1 MNGTQTRATS
11 SFARRGADYFGT
23 SSVAEFVIAA
33 VLFAVLSVFK
43 IIYILHYR
51 FDSDE
56 PQHLHVIWAWTHGLV
71 QYRDVFDNHMPLFHV
86 LFAPIFLL
94 VDERATALVW
104 MRFILLP
111 MYFVAAWCTYQ
122 IGTRLFSRRAG
133 IWAVVLT
140 GCYASYYF
148 TSLEFRTDN
157 LWAPFWLLSVTVLLQ
172 GRISV
177 RRGLVAGLL
186 LGFCF
191 GISMKSTLLLFSL
204 FLGACVA
211 LLLTGRSKLGVSR
224 PQIAL
229 STLVFLAAMSII
241 PAVIMFFFAVNGIWP
256 QLFHDVF
263 EHNLFAP
270 LQPKPHLGRWIA
282 ISLVALPLVI
292 YVARKIVRASRD
304 PLIGFSRALL
314 VIFCAIYFLVLKGF
328 WPLSTRQDFLPYDPL
343 AFVIGSAALL
353 AISDGVAR
361 SKIPAHRLLRYVPIP
376 IFIAATELLLAFSIH
391 PFWIDHTKP
400 ETHLL
405 RDVLAL
411 TKPDD
416 YVFDCKG
423 ETVFRQ
429 RCFRPVLETITKKR
443 IQLGMMVD
451 DVPQRC
457 IETHTCVAVTLLFE
471 KISSGTR
478 QFVERNYLPV
488 SDNLRVAGAILK
500 PSVKDPLRFDFDV
513 VIPAS
518 YKIISRDGNVSGA
531 LDGSEYNGARFLAAG
546 PHTFDST
553 STAGP
558 YICLWAQAVDRN
570 FTPFRLIS
578 RFKGNSFADRPYFI
592 LN

>member
-1 MNGTQTRATS
+1 MKRALIRSTS
-11 SFARRGADYFGT
+11 SLARRASDYFGM
-23 SSVAEFVIAA
+23 SGRAEVIAA
-33 VLFAVLSVFK
+33 AALFAVISVFK
-43 IIYILHYR
+43 IIYIFHYR
-51 FDSDE
+51 FDGDE
-56 PQHLHVIWAWTHGLV
+56 PQHLHVIWAWAHGLV
-71 QYRDVFDNHMPLFHV
+71 QYRDVFDNHMPLFQLV
-86 LFAPIFLL
+86 FAPIFPL
-94 VDERATALVW
+94 VDERATALYW
-104 MRFILLP
+104 MRFMLLP
-111 MYFVAAWCTYQ
+111 IYFVAAWCTYQ

-148 TSLEFRTDN
+148 ASLEFRTDN

-191 GISMKSTLLLFSL
+191 GISMKSTLLLSSL
-204 FLGACVA
+204 FLGACIA
-211 LLLTGRSKLGVSR
+211 MLLTGRSKLGLSAG
-224 PQIAL
+224 QIAL
-229 STLVFLAAMSII
+229 STLAFLAATSII
-241 PAVIMFFFAVNGIWP
+241 PAVIMFFFAINGIWP
-256 QLFHDVF
+256 QFLHDVF

-270 LQPKPHLGRWIA
+270 LEPKPHLWRWIA
-282 ISLVALPLVI
+282 ISLVAIPLVI

-304 PLIGFSRALL
+304 PVIGFSRALL
-314 VIFCAIYFLVLKGF
+314 VLFCAIYFLVLKGF
-328 WPLSTRQDFLPYDPL
+328 WPLITRQDFLPYDPL

-353 AISDGVAR
+353 ATSDGLAR
-361 SKIPAHRLLRYVPIP
+361 SKIRVNRLVRYVPMP
-376 IFIAATELLLAFSIH
+376 AFVAAAELLLAFSIQ
-391 PFWIDHTKP
+391 PFWIDHAKP
-400 ETHLL
+400 ETDLL

-429 RCFRPVLETITKKR
+429 RCFRPVLESITKKR

-457 IETHTCVAVTLLFE
+457 IETHTCVAATLLFE

-488 SDNLRVAGAILK
+488 TENLRVAGLILRRSNEN
-500 PSVKDPLRFDFDV
+500 PHRYDFEV

-518 YKIISRDGNVSGA
+518 YKIISRDQNVSGM
-531 LDGSEYNGARFLAAG
+531 LDGISYEDARFLEPGA
-546 PHTFDST
+546 HTFEST
-553 STAGP
+553 STSNELFL
-558 YICLWAQAVDRN
+558 LWSQAVDRH
-570 FTPFRLIS
+570 FTPF
-578 RFKGNSFADRPYFI
+578 ARPTSPDS
-592 LN
+592 